1 MEIKPR
7 EDTLRLIDMYEK
19 LEPQSAIYAYAESI
33 LKSPPEN
40 DIKSEDDLIS
50 FLRNEGRRI
59 VDLGNILTK
68 AVNDKA
74 RPRNKLTSNELVYL
88 ILLYV
93 PTINLMT
100 SSGKGTLAHYQFFD
114 NMGKQGIYAIG
125 EDYTDRL
132 FYRVS
137 STITASELK
146 TAKERL
152 KAFASPALENNDKS
166 KIIVGNGIYDRNT
179 NTLLPFTPERIFT
192 SKIKTKYNPDAK
204 LTVIHNDK
212 DGTDWDIET
221 WLKDIAGANVGEY
234 DEDTYKL
241 FWQIISATVAPGT
254 VKGRALFFYQRK
266 GGGGKGTFGQLLKN
280 LVGPGNYSSLP
291 IKAFNHNFMKEL
303 IIGKSLNIADEN
315 PVDEY
320 IDDVMDFKASV
331 TGDDVLIDI
340 KSKTPIV
347 IQPRM
352 VNIQMLNG
360 YPKTKDKSGSFYR
373 RILFIPFLKSFTHED
388 PKNGV
393 VKTERKYIKDDYIN
407 RDEVLEYVLKTALEM
422 EPFDDFITP
431 KRSLEILEDYK
442 EANDSVAE
450 FWNYAITKMVWDIYP
465 WKFLFEFYKSWF
477 AKYKRGDKYVQYTT
491 FREQIADIIE
501 NNQNYEC
508 RDPRNKK
515 HKSPFNVGNA
525 MNKDEPLIT
534 KFAIKDY
541 YNPNVDPK
549 TADKTVLRQFKKPTT
564 AWGVR
569 RVTPADDN
577 TQADD

>member
-59 VDLGNILTK
+59 VDLGNMLTK

-204 LTVIHNDK
+204 LTVI
-212 DGTDWDIET
+212 
-221 WLKDIAGANVGEY
+221 
-234 DEDTYKL
+234 
-241 FWQIISATVAPGT
+241 QI
-254 VKGRALFFYQRK
+254 GRAH
-266 GGGGKGTFGQLLKN
+266 
-280 LVGPGNYSSLP
+280 V
-291 IKAFNHNFMKEL
+291 
-303 IIGKSLNIADEN
+303 
-315 PVDEY
+315 
-320 IDDVMDFKASV
+320 
-331 TGDDVLIDI
+331 
-340 KSKTPIV
+340 
-347 IQPRM
+347 
-352 VNIQMLNG
+352 
-360 YPKTKDKSGSFYR
+360 
-373 RILFIPFLKSFTHED
+373 
-388 PKNGV
+388 
-393 VKTERKYIKDDYIN
+393 
-407 RDEVLEYVLKTALEM
+407 
-422 EPFDDFITP
+422 
-431 KRSLEILEDYK
+431 
-442 EANDSVAE
+442 
-450 FWNYAITKMVWDIYP
+450 
-465 WKFLFEFYKSWF
+465 
-477 AKYKRGDKYVQYTT
+477 
-491 FREQIADIIE
+491 
-501 NNQNYEC
+501 
-508 RDPRNKK
+508 
-515 HKSPFNVGNA
+515 
-525 MNKDEPLIT
+525 
-534 KFAIKDY
+534 
-541 YNPNVDPK
+541 
-549 TADKTVLRQFKKPTT
+549 
-564 AWGVR
+564 
-569 RVTPADDN
+569 
-577 TQADD
+577 